1 MSRSE
6 ARTGTSRQ
14 ILAVAVP
21 AFAALVAEPVMLLA
35 DTAMIGHLGTPEL
48 AGLAVA
54 SVVLTTVVGLCVFLA
69 YGTTSAVA
77 RSHGAGREAEAGAQ
91 AFGGI
96 WLAASLG
103 VVLGLLT
110 VATAGPVT
118 AALASSSDVAGHA
131 ATYLRISAAGVPAVL
146 LMLAATGALRGVLDL
161 RTPLVVTVSA
171 CVANVLLNAVLIYGL
186 GWGVA
191 GAALGTVAVQWAA
204 AVWLTAAVA
213 RRLRTEAVSARPRLD
228 AVLRAAR
235 AGVPLLVRTGT
246 LRVAVL
252 LATAVAA
259 TFGDASLAAHQVT
272 ATVVTLCAFALD
284 ALAIAGQT
292 LTGRALGAG
301 DAELTRLLT
310 GQMVR
315 WGWGVGAAI
324 GMVLAVASP
333 WVPGAFTSDPAVA
346 DVLVPA
352 LVAAALVQPLSGAV
366 FVLDG
371 VLIGAGD
378 GRYLAGAGVLV
389 LAVYSPLVLL
399 VGAADAGLTWLWIAY
414 AGFIGARWV
423 TLEHRRRSER
433 WMVLGPASTP

>member
-1 MSRSE
+1 MSRP
-6 ARTGTSRQ
+6 APRAGTSRQ

-54 SVVLTTVVGLCVFLA
+54 SVVLTTAIGLCVFLA

-91 AFGGI
+91 AVGGL

-103 VVLGLLT
+103 VVLAVLT
-110 VATAGPVT
+110 VATAGPVAT
-118 AALASSSDVAGHA
+118 ALASSPDVAGHA
-131 ATYLRISAAGVPAVL
+131 ATYLRISAAGVPAAL

-161 RTPLVVTVSA
+161 RTPLVVTVSS
-171 CVANVLLNAVLIYGL
+171 CGANVALNAVLIYGL

-191 GAALGTVAVQWAA
+191 GAALGTVVAQWGAA
-204 AVWLTAAVA
+204 AWLTAAVL
-213 RRLRTEAVSARPRLD
+213 RQLRTGEVSGRPRLD
-228 AVLRAAR
+228 ALLQAAR

-246 LRVAVL
+246 LRIAVL

-272 ATVVTLCAFALD
+272 ATLVTLCAFALD

-292 LTGRALGAG
+292 LTGRSLGAG
-301 DAELTRLLT
+301 DADLTRALT

-315 WGWGVGAAI
+315 WGWGVGAVI
-324 GMVLAVASP
+324 GTVLALASP
-333 WVPGAFTSDPAVA
+333 WVPGAFTSDSDVA
-346 DVLVPA
+346 AVLVPA
-352 LVAAALVQPLSGAV
+352 VLAAALVQPLSGAV

-378 GRYLAGAGVLV
+378 GRYLAAAGIVVLV
-389 LAVYSPLVLL
+389 VYAPLVLL
-399 VGAADAGLTWLWIAY
+399 VGVADAGLTWLWIAY

-433 WMVLGPASTP
+433 WIVLGPAAAS